1 MNCQSYL
8 LSRKKN
14 SSHDKQNCLFG
25 CTDRLRLVLA
35 HWLTRTGELKDNER
49 RGTSQLTRH
58 SGSRNKKKE
67 LNIEFKKIH
76 LFNTFIF
83 IGNKLL

>member
-1 MNCQSYL
+1 MFFL
-8 LSRKKN
+8 KKN
-14 SSHDKQNCLFG
+14 IYQYIFII
-25 CTDRLRLVLA
+25 VIM
-35 HWLTRTGELKDNER
+35 
-49 RGTSQLTRH
+49 Q
-58 SGSRNKKKE
+58 KKE